1 MAMLYYNHIKDVE
14 IWGFVM
20 RIFIGMLSLLFMVP
34 FNAQAG
40 DKGML
45 GALLGA
51 GAGAA
56 IGHSVDRTGGSGK
69 GAVIGAI
76 GGYVLGSAM
85 EDKDARK
92 EAPPPPA
99 ESKATTASAGA
110 VTASAYKRDCTL
122 AQDYFRRGYDA
133 AASNADKIYY
143 LQKGLQYCPTD
154 VRAQNDLGVAYYQRG
169 GTHDRDRARAQF
181 QAALRLDPSYQ
192 PARQNLNSL

>member
-1 MAMLYYNHIKDVE
+1 
-14 IWGFVM
+14 M
-20 RIFIGMLSLLFMVP
+20 RIFIGTLSLLLIASL
-34 FNAQAG
+34 NAQAG

-76 GGYVLGSAM
+76 GGYVLGNAM
-85 EDKDARK
+85 EDKNTRK
-92 EAPPPPA
+92 ESPPPPPPVRP
-99 ESKATTASAGA
+99 KATTASAGA
-110 VTASAYKRDCTL
+110 VTSYAFKQDCTL
-122 AQDYFRRGYDA
+122 AQDYFRRGY
-133 AASNADKIYY
+133 NALKTDDKVYY
-143 LQKGLQYCPTD
+143 LQKGLQYCSTD

-169 GTHDRDRARAQF
+169 GPHDRDRARTQF
-181 QAALRLDPSYQ
+181 QAALRLDPGYG

>member
-1 MAMLYYNHIKDVE
+1 
-14 IWGFVM
+14 
-20 RIFIGMLSLLFMVP
+20 
-34 FNAQAG
+34 
-40 DKGML
+40 ML

-85 EDKDARK
+85 EDKDTQK
-92 EAPPPPA
+92 EAPPPPPA
-99 ESKATTASAGA
+99 RSKASTASAGA
-110 VTASAYKRDCTL
+110 VTSSAYKQDCTL
-122 AQDYFRRGYDA
+122 AQDYFQRGYD

-143 LQKGLQYCPTD
+143 LQKGLQYCSTD

-181 QAALRLDPSYQ
+181 QAALQLDPGYK